1 MRDKLNN
8 SPIAQVALI
17 AILLAGGAYFLLSSQ
32 GGGGNSSTTAQPT
45 ATVPTTTTPAPA
57 TTATTPATSPAT
69 AAGTAMPT
77 DIGAAEPTS
86 AAASVPVPPLPAP
99 LRRAY
104 DSGETVVL
112 LVVRGGGI
120 DDSLVTPVVR
130 RLKAAAGVAVF
141 ITRAKRIARYAA
153 ITLGVNVDRVP
164 ALVVVRP
171 RSLSGGHPQ
180 ATVTYGFQS
189 PAAIVQAVIDASYN
203 GPAATYHPN

>member
-1 MRDKLNN
+1 
-8 SPIAQVALI
+8 
-17 AILLAGGAYFLLSSQ
+17 
-32 GGGGNSSTTAQPT
+32 
-45 ATVPTTTTPAPA
+45 
-57 TTATTPATSPAT
+57 
-69 AAGTAMPT
+69 MPT

-120 DDSLVTPVVR
+120 DDSLVAPVVR